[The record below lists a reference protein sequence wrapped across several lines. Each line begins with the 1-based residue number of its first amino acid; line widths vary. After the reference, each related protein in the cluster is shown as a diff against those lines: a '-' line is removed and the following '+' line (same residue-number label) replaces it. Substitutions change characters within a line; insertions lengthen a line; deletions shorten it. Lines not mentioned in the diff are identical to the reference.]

1 MFTGRGRLSTTAIYQ
16 EADICSV
23 NTITQTKNS
32 LITELYQTHNSWL
45 MGWLCKKLGCSFDA
59 ADLMQ
64 DTFSRILQKDDLADI
79 KEPRAYLTT
88 IAHGLMVNHVRR
100 RDIEAAYLDEIAN
113 LPQAEAPSP
122 ETINIMIETLT
133 KIDEMLDGLPSK
145 IRNAF
150 LWFQLEGLSHAQIA
164 ERLSVSVSSVRQ
176 YIAKALLHCIT
187 MTA

>member
-1 MFTGRGRLSTTAIYQ
+1 MSNLAIYQ
-16 EADICSV
+16 DIDVCTV
-23 NTITQTKNS
+23 NMPSQSRDS
-32 LITELYQTHNSWL
+32 LITELYQNHNSWL

-64 DTFSRILQKDDLADI
+64 DTFSRVLQKDDLADI

-100 RDIEAAYLDEIAN
+100 RDIEAAYLEEISH
-113 LPQAEAPSP
+113 LSQAEAPSP

-133 KIDEMLDGLPSK
+133 RIDEMLDGLPSK

-176 YIAKALLHCIT
+176 YIAKALLHCIN
-187 MTA
+187 MSS

>member
-1 MFTGRGRLSTTAIYQ
+1 MFTGRARLSNTAIYQ
-16 EADICSV
+16 SADICTVDS
-23 NTITQTKNS
+23 IPQTRDS
-32 LITELYQTHNSWL
+32 LVTELYQTHNSWL

-64 DTFSRILQKDDLADI
+64 DTFSRVLQKDDLTNI

-150 LWFQLEGLSHAQIA
+150 LWFQLEGLTHAQIA

-187 MTA
+187 MTS

>member
-1 MFTGRGRLSTTAIYQ
+1 MSNTAILQNVDVYT
-16 EADICSV
+16 V
-23 NTITQTKNS
+23 NPSLQTRDS
-32 LITELYQTHNSWL
+32 LITDLYQAHNSWL
-45 MGWLCKKLGCSFDA
+45 MGWLCRKLGCRFDA

-64 DTFSRILQKDDLADI
+64 DTFSRVLQKDDLTDI

-100 RDIEAAYLDEIAN
+100 RDIEAAYLEEISQ

-133 KIDEMLDGLPSK
+133 RIDEMLDGLPDK
-145 IRNAF
+145 VRNAF

-187 MTA
+187 MSS

>member
-1 MFTGRGRLSTTAIYQ
+1 MSNTAIYQ
-16 EADICSV
+16 DLGAYTV
-23 NTITQTKNS
+23 NTPHQTRDS
-32 LITELYQTHNSWL
+32 LVTDLYQKHNSWL
-45 MGWLCKKLGCSFDA
+45 MGWLSRKLGCSFDA

-64 DTFSRILQKDDLADI
+64 DTFSRILQKDDLTDI

-100 RDIEAAYLDEIAN
+100 RDIEAAYLEEISN

-122 ETINIMIETLT
+122 ETIAIMIETLT
-133 KIDEMLDGLPSK
+133 KIDQMLDGLPSK
-145 IRNAF
+145 TRNAF

-187 MTA
+187 MTS